1 MKQQVHLVSLGV
13 SDVAAARR
21 FYCDGLGFEL
31 IADLDTVV
39 FVQGGYSLA
48 LGLITNEDLAA
59 DMGIAVPPPGGSMV
73 TLAHNVASQDAVD
86 DFIAAASRAGALVLK
101 HPQRAEWGAYSGYF
115 KDPDGHI
122 WEVAS
127 GGVAFDETGRAILG

>member
-39 FVQGGYSLA
+39 FVQGGYS
-48 LGLITNEDLAA
+48 
-59 DMGIAVPPPGGSMV
+59 
-73 TLAHNVASQDAVD
+73 
-86 DFIAAASRAGALVLK
+86 
-101 HPQRAEWGAYSGYF
+101 GYF

>member
-13 SDVAAARR
+13 SDVAASRR

-31 IADLDTVV
+31 VADLGTVV
-39 FVQGGYSLA
+39 FVQAGYSLA

-59 DMGIAVPPPGGSMV
+59 DMGMAVPPTGGSIV
-73 TLAHNVASQDAVD
+73 TFAHNVASKEAVD
-86 DFIAAASRAGALVLK
+86 EFMATAIRAGAPVLK
-101 HPQRAEWGAYSGYF
+101 NPQPAEWGGYSGYF

-127 GGVAFDETGRAILG
+127 GGVAFDETGRAFLG